1 MKNVVVFGATGTVGA
16 YTCMYLKKCGY
27 EVIAVGHRHSDNG
40 FFKDNGMTY
49 ISLDIQFKDNF
60 DKLPLKNIDAIIHL
74 AGILP
79 ARMKGYQPKR
89 YIDINITGTLNMLF
103 YAERVKPKVFIYSQS
118 ISDVSYLCDGDALI
132 PSDVVSKFPINND
145 HSVYAITKNA
155 AVDLII
161 HYAEKV
167 GFKYYILRF
176 PNIYLYHPNPMYY
189 VNGLE
194 KWQGYRLMIHK
205 ALLGEPI
212 SIWGDPNI
220 KRDIVYVKDCTQII
234 ERCISSEAESGYY
247 NVGTGIGVSLR
258 EQVEGIVD
266 VFSPDNNKSKI
277 LYDSSKPDSIGYI
290 FDVSKT
296 KHKLGYMP
304 KFDYISYLN
313 DFKIEMERETFA
325 KLWGYNMD
333 ILS

>member
-1 MKNVVVFGATGTVGA
+1 MKSVVVFGATGTVGA
-16 YTCMYLKKCGY
+16 YACMYLKNIGY
-27 EVIAVGHRHSDNG
+27 EVIAVGHRYSDNG
-40 FFKDNGMTY
+40 FFKDNGMSY
-49 ISLDIQFKDNF
+49 ISLDIQVKDDF
-60 DKLPLKNIDAIIHL
+60 DKLPSSDICAIIHL
-74 AGILP
+74 AGMLP
-79 ARMKGYQPKR
+79 ARMKGYEPQS
-89 YIDINITGTLNMLF
+89 YIDVNISGTLNVLI
-103 YAERVKPKVFIYSQS
+103 YAERVRPSFFIYSQS
-118 ISDVSYLCDGDALI
+118 ISDVSYLCGSNLPI

-145 HSVYAITKNA
+145 HSVYSITKNA

-189 VNGLE
+189 VDGL
-194 KWQGYRLMIHK
+194 KRWQGYRLMIHK
-205 ALLGEPI
+205 ALRGEPI
-212 SIWGDPNI
+212 SIWGNPNI

-234 ERCISSEAESGYY
+234 EKCISSVAESGYY
-247 NVGTGIGVSLR
+247 NVGTGIGVSLK
-258 EQVEGIVD
+258 EQVEGIVE
-266 VFSPDNNKSKI
+266 VFSPYNNKSEI
-277 LYDSSKPDSIGYI
+277 LYDSNKPDSIGYV

-296 KHKLGYMP
+296 KQKLGYIP
-304 KFDYISYLN
+304 KYDYISYLN